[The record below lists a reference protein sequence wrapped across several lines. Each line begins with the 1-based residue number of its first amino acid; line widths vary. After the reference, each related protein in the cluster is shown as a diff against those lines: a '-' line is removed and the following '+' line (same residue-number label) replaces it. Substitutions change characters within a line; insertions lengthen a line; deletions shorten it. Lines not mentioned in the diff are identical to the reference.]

1 MNGIFWALWGMW
13 SYFSISY
20 YTVHSTV
27 FISCNFH
34 FLHLLWAFLFLFHT
48 VYFFCVLFPYGLEI
62 YGKII
67 HYYFSIMFY
76 RIISPFCNWDKACGR
91 YFQRRKIT
99 YQCNLDHSF
108 LSKSCFIFLSSFWN
122 CLVSITSLS
131 IICVKGCRLDI
142 SLCRFPS
149 AFRTLG

>member
-1 MNGIFWALWGMW
+1 MVY
-13 SYFSISY
+13 SEPCEVCEV
-20 YTVHSTV
+20 T
-27 FISCNFH
+27 
-34 FLHLLWAFLFLFHT
+34 FLFCITQYIRLCLFHVIFT
-48 VYFFCVLFPYGLEI
+48 SCICSEHFFFSFILFTFFCVLFPYGLEM

-67 HYYFSIMFY
+67 HYYFSIMFF